1 MSRRS
6 SNKKRIVPPD
16 PVYNSRLLSMTIRR
30 IMRSGKHS
38 LAARIIY
45 DAMDIIGE
53 RTGNPPIEVFEQ
65 AIKNLTPLVEVKAR
79 RVGGAT
85 YQVPME
91 VRQGRGTTLALRWLI
106 QFARSRGGR
115 TMANKLAS
123 EIMDAANETGGAMK
137 KRDETHRMAEA
148 NKAFAHYR
156 Y

>member
-6 SNKKRIVPPD
+6 NRKKRTIPPD
-16 PVYNSRLLSMTIRR
+16 PMYNSTLVSMTIRR
-30 IMRSGKHS
+30 LMKSGKKS

-45 DAMDIIGE
+45 DAFTTIKE
-53 RTGNPPIEVFEQ
+53 RTDGDPLEVFEK

-91 VRQGRGTTLALRWLI
+91 VRQGRGTTLALRWLVR
-106 QFARSRGGR
+106 FSRARNGR
-115 TMANKLAS
+115 TMASKLAN
-123 EIMDAANETGGAMK
+123 EIMDAANETGGAIR
-137 KRDETHRMAEA
+137 KREETHKMAEA